1 MKEETKDIRCS
12 YCGRKLS
19 YNRFWYSFWDF
30 KMDLDFSYGSNT
42 NLKLTLIFYLFNSSF
57 FD

>member
-1 MKEETKDIRCS
+1 MKEETKEFRCS

-19 YNRFWYSFWDF
+19 YSRSWYSFWDF
-30 KMDLDFSYGSNT
+30 KMDLDFSYGSN
-42 NLKLTLIFYLFNSSF
+42 NNFELTLIFYLFNSSF